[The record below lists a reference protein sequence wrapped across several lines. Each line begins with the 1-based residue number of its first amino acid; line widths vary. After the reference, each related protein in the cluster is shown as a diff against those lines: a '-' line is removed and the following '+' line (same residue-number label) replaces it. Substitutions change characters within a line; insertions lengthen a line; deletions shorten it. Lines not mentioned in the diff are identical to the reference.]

1 MRSWLETA
9 SEHFVARHGEDD
21 SAGAVEVLRLLEDT
35 RARLE
40 EQFPAVPAGEV
51 AVVLHDSV
59 AQLHLA
65 SPILSVVARVTTPA
79 ARRYL
84 AGWFGADTL
93 HVLAP
98 SELDERASSV
108 PGSRE
113 MLRLTPAALY
123 TRLALAA
130 SNPALPP
137 PFRPR
142 PVRRELRWA
151 WLTAGAA
158 QWFSGQTRQARPA
171 IGRRLR
177 EGAPP
182 AFPPALRDAHLL
194 GGTLVDLLAREEGPQ
209 AAIDLATKVG
219 GDDDP
224 RAALEAAFHGRS
236 LRHTEGA
243 WRTHLAKLA
252 GRPE

>member
-1 MRSWLETA
+1 MTWLETA
-9 SEHFVARHGEDD
+9 SEHFVARHGEADER
-21 SAGAVEVLRLLEDT
+21 GAVDVLRLLEDT

-40 EQFPAVPAGEV
+40 EQFPAVPGGEI
-51 AVVLHDSV
+51 AVVLHDSPM
-59 AQLHLA
+59 QLHLA
-65 SPILSVVARVTTPA
+65 APILPFAVRLTNPA

-84 AGWFGADTL
+84 AGWFTRDTI
-93 HVLAP
+93 HVLSP
-98 SELDERASSV
+98 IELDDRASAV
-108 PGSRE
+108 EGSKE

-137 PFRPR
+137 PFRPSR
-142 PVRRELRWA
+142 VRREMRWA

-171 IGRRLR
+171 IARRLR
-177 EGAPP
+177 EGGEP

-219 GDDDP
+219 GEDDP
-224 RAALEAAFHGRS
+224 RQALESAFPGRS

-252 GRPE
+252 GRSG

>member
-1 MRSWLETA
+1 MTWLETA

-21 SAGAVEVLRLLEDT
+21 SGGAVDVLRLLEDT

-40 EQFPAVPAGEV
+40 EQFPAVPSGEV

-59 AQLHLA
+59 LQLHLA
-65 SPILSVVARVTTPA
+65 APILPMAVRFTTPA

-84 AGWFGADTL
+84 AGWFARDTV

-98 SELDERASSV
+98 SELDERASTV
-108 PGSRE
+108 EGSRE

-130 SNPALPP
+130 SNPSLPP
-137 PFRPR
+137 PFRPSR
-142 PVRRELRWA
+142 VRREMKWA
-151 WLTAGAA
+151 WLTAGAS
-158 QWFSGQTRQARPA
+158 QWFSGQTKQARPA
-171 IGRRLR
+171 IARRLR
-177 EGAPP
+177 EGSPP
-182 AFPPALRDAHLL
+182 SFPPDLRDAHLL

-219 GDDDP
+219 GDDEP

-252 GRPE
+252 GRID